1 MVIFRKKCS
10 NNQNFTTMEKAA
22 DNLFSAE
29 KVLQEDLSDFGQKK
43 DFLTREKQGKG
54 ACWRC
59 FFKCTS
65 ELGNCLSATFSMHYG
80 NEVKSILIQ
89 ISA

>member
-1 MVIFRKKCS
+1 
-10 NNQNFTTMEKAA
+10 MEKAA

-54 ACWRC
+54 AC
-59 FFKCTS
+59 
-65 ELGNCLSATFSMHYG
+65 
-80 NEVKSILIQ
+80 
-89 ISA
+89 